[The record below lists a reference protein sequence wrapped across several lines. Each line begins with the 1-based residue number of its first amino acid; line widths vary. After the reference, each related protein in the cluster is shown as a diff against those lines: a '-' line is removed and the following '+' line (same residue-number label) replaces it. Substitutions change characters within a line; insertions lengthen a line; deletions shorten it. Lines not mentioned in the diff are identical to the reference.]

1 MEDKEREKIKKKKDK
16 VHHSGQEGG
25 ETSAIEDTEVDE
37 YALPEVTQA
46 DLREDLRADLK
57 AELAELTDKYM
68 RLAAEFDNYK
78 KRQVREASRVIQCGA
93 DLIRELLPILDNL
106 ERARSYGEQE
116 EVTREQICAGLCL
129 TAQDMLSILNKQ
141 GVNKVEVKA
150 GDAFDPH
157 FMEAVSA
164 VPTSEHPDHS
174 VMEVT
179 LEGYTYGDIVL
190 RPAKV
195 VVAVAPKE

>member
-1 MEDKEREKIKKKKDK
+1 MEDKEPEKTKKKKNK

-25 ETSAIEDTEVDE
+25 ETKAIDDMEVNE
-37 YALPEVTQA
+37 YALPEVTQEDLKA
-46 DLREDLRADLK
+46 DLE

-78 KRQVREASRVIQCGA
+78 KRQVRETSRAIQCGAA
-93 DLIRELLPILDNL
+93 DLIRELLPVLDNL
-106 ERARSYGEQE
+106 ERASSYGEQE

-141 GVNKVEVKA
+141 GVNKVEVKP

-179 LEGYTYGDIVL
+179 QEGYTYGDILL